1 MACDW
6 LDRIDVKL
14 LAILQAEGRISNVA
28 LAERV
33 ALSPTPCLRRVKRLE
48 DAGLISRYRAELNRR
63 AIGLD
68 VTAFV
73 YVNIDSHGPAATQAF
88 VDATKVIDQII
99 ACHVLTGAF
108 DFMLE
113 VVTPT
118 LDDYAN
124 VMLDRLGGLPGVG
137 ALQTCFALRSIRSGQ
152 DLPLG
157 HLAEGRPAV
166 GSPAAGHHATGTAA

>member
-1 MACDW
+1 MPTDW
-6 LDRIDVKL
+6 LDRTDVKL
-14 LAILQAEGRISNVA
+14 LAILQAEGRISNVE

-48 DAGLISRYRAELNRR
+48 DAGLIARYRAELDRR
-63 AIGLD
+63 AIGLG

-73 YVNIDSHGPAATQAF
+73 YVNIDNHGPAATQA
-88 VDATKVIDQII
+88 VIAATEGIPQII

-124 VMLDRLGGLPGVG
+124 VMLDRLGGLPGVS
-137 ALQTCFALRSIRSGQ
+137 ALQTSFALRSIRSGRE
-152 DLPLG
+152 LPLG
-157 HLAEGRPAV
+157 HLAQGAQ
-166 GSPAAGHHATGTAA
+166 ATQRAPGTQG

>member
-1 MACDW
+1 MNATRQTPEPAGW

-14 LAILQAEGRISNVA
+14 LAILQVEGRISNVE

-33 ALSPTPCLRRVKRLE
+33 ALSPTPCMRRVKRLE
-48 DAGLISRYRAELNRR
+48 DAGLIRRYRAELDRR
-63 AIGLD
+63 AIGLG

-73 YVNIDSHGPAATQAF
+73 YVNIDSHGPAATRAF
-88 VDATKVIDQII
+88 ITATERIDQII

-118 LDDYAN
+118 LDEYAN
-124 VMLDRLGGLPGVG
+124 VMLDRLGGLPGVA
-137 ALQTCFALRSIRSGQ
+137 ALQTCFALRTIRNGQ
-152 DLPLG
+152 DLPLSHMVSG
-157 HLAEGRPAV
+157 KTRASR
-166 GSPAAGHHATGTAA
+166 